1 MAKPA
6 LSGPRSV
13 MACNIGSNSW
23 PSWGSSRGFFRYR
36 PTIPH
41 ISSLRHTVS
50 EKFGIALDFP
60 VAHMAAVLHPLHAL
74 ELDELT
80 HDLRAQHLGEQ
91 RVGFQRVAGF
101 LEGLGQGLDAALGD
115 LLQAQA
121 VEVFIADVVDFQLA
135 IDTVQARRDDRG
147 ADQVRVAA
155 G

>member
-1 MAKPA
+1 MANPA

-13 MACNIGSNSW
+13 MACNIGSNNL
-23 PSWGSSRGFFRYR
+23 PSWDSNCGFFRYR

-60 VAHMAAVLHPLHAL
+60 VAHMAAVLNPLHAL

-80 HDLRAQHLGEQ
+80 HDLRAQHLDEQ

-101 LEGLGQGLDAALGD
+101 LEGLRQGLDAALGD
-115 LLQAQA
+115 LLKAQA
-121 VEVFIADVVDFQLA
+121 VEVFVADMVDFQLA
-135 IDTVQARRDDRG
+135 IDPVEACRDDR
-147 ADQVRVAA
+147 
-155 G
+155 